1 MIIFPDIEIQNG
13 RSTNRI
19 RGRDDDPEIYE
30 IQPLDAAKA
39 FVAAGA
45 KWLHVMD
52 VDGSL
57 RREQTNH
64 ELIGE
69 IIDAVD
75 IPVQVGGGVH
85 TASDVDWWLERGA
98 ARVIL
103 GTAAILD
110 RSFVMEVCT
119 RHPGKIVI
127 SIVGKDGFAMIDGW
141 RTQSSFTTIELAKSF
156 EDTGA
161 AAIIY
166 TDLDRFENGLDYDL
180 AATIELGT
188 ELSIPLISTGTVYTL
203 DDVSNLALLPN
214 IEGTI
219 IGRALFEG
227 TVDLAEAIKIG
238 IESRVAPE
246 LAEVGVAPKLEE
258 VFGVPINAITHLS
271 VGASDLKRSI
281 EFYEM
286 LGFAQEDDTGVK
298 QDESV
303 IMRHGSGVAIN
314 LVRKT
319 DSIQNYLPIALEVS
333 SLTKTRAFL
342 EYNDVNVSDS
352 YEDNIH
358 QVVCI
363 KDPDNNVI
371 EFNRV
376 I

>member
-30 IQPLDAAKA
+30 IQPLDAAKD

-52 VDGSL
+52 IDGSL
-57 RREQTNH
+57 RREHTNH

-98 ARVIL
+98 ARVVL

-127 SIVGKDGFAMIDGW
+127 SIVGKDGFAMVDSW
-141 RTQSSFTTIELAKSF
+141 RTKTSFTTLTLAKSF

-258 VFGVPINAITHLS
+258 VFGVPINGITHVS
-271 VGASDLKRSI
+271 VGASDLRRST

-298 QDESV
+298 QNDSV
-303 IMRHGSGVAIN
+303 IMRHGSGAAIN
-314 LVRKT
+314 LVSKT
-319 DSIQNYLPIALEVS
+319 DSIQHHLPIALEVS

-358 QVVCI
+358 QVVCVR
-363 KDPDNNVI
+363 DPDNNVI